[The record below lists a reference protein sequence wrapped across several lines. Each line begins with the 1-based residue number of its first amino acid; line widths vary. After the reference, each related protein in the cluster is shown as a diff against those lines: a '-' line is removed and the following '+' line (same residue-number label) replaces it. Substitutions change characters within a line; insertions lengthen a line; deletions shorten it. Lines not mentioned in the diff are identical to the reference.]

1 MGSED
6 VQGTHMDALKPFN
19 SNSMTLTRRGGLW
32 TFLANLALCGA
43 WLSRLLATP
52 FFSNYQSLL
61 SEESSL
67 SSWFPRNELI
77 ITSLTFF
84 FGSFL
89 ISDWMAPVFAIMNSN
104 SSAVMFMPLKCCG
117 PAREAWNEF
126 VNFDKHKTNVYCNHP
141 FFVSNQLSRFFFYF
155 HFNHFW
161 HKFCCSVS
169 RD

>member
-1 MGSED
+1 MS
-6 VQGTHMDALKPFN
+6 
-19 SNSMTLTRRGGLW
+19 
-32 TFLANLALCGA
+32 GA
-43 WLSRLLATP
+43 WPTRLFAMP

-89 ISDWMAPVFAIMNSN
+89 ISDWMAPVFEIMNSN
-104 SSAVMFMPLKCCG
+104 SSDVMFIPLKCCG

-126 VNFDKHKTNVYCNHP
+126 VNFDQNKQMCILVI
-141 FFVSNQLSRFFFYF
+141 
-155 HFNHFW
+155 NHFLFQINYIPKYI
-161 HKFCCSVS
+161 HTSTSIVIDINFSTQ
-169 RD
+169 